1 MASGKERSSGHYLR
15 GPQHAAQ
22 DVPQVRPLSAVP
34 DSSVPDLIRAH
45 HPRDGESAQGRTP
58 DRSLQ
63 PQPVS
68 RPCPGVHGRAAAHA
82 VDGQKAALRLPLPQ
96 VLRVHRVLPRRPR
109 GRGPGWVTGGPRLSG
124 GGLGA
129 RDLPGGYPSRLRL
142 GAGGQE
148 RGRNARG
155 AQRRPRPARL
165 RCETA
170 RSRRP
175 PERREARDLCRR
187 AEEGGPVLTRRP
199 SLPGGGRRNPARYL
213 RPARGAHPADD
224 ETVSRLPGLPVVA
237 VVGAPN
243 VGKSSLVNRIL
254 RGRGAVVSDQPGT
267 TRDRA
272 YNRAEWAGHEF
283 TLVDTGG
290 MEPRAKVGLET
301 LVTIQAKVAVEE
313 ADVILHLTDSR
324 LGVTEADAAIAR
336 ELRRL
341 SIVGR
346 PNVGKSTLL
355 NRLLGADRAVVSEVA
370 GTTTDAVADTIE
382 VEVNGET
389 ERYLVMDTAGLSRG
403 ARRASGVPYYS
414 SLRTS
419 EAIRRSDVSL
429 LLVDAVQGLVG
440 EDLRIAREIEEAGGS
455 CGVVVNK
462 RDLVSAERLREI
474 EDAVFARLTDL
485 KPKTIHISALTGA
498 GVEEVL
504 PFVARIGRAYRL
516 RVPTHEVAEFV
527 NDLVDRSAP

>member
-1 MASGKERSSGHYLR
+1 M
-15 GPQHAAQ
+15 
-22 DVPQVRPLSAVP
+22 
-34 DSSVPDLIRAH
+34 
-45 HPRDGESAQGRTP
+45 
-58 DRSLQ
+58 
-63 PQPVS
+63 S
-68 RPCPGVHGRAAAHA
+68 R
-82 VDGQKAALRLPLPQ
+82 
-96 VLRVHRVLPRRPR
+96 
-109 GRGPGWVTGGPRLSG
+109 
-124 GGLGA
+124 
-129 RDLPGGYPSRLRL
+129 
-142 GAGGQE
+142 
-148 RGRNARG
+148 
-155 AQRRPRPARL
+155 
-165 RCETA
+165 
-170 RSRRP
+170 
-175 PERREARDLCRR
+175 
-187 AEEGGPVLTRRP
+187 
-199 SLPGGGRRNPARYL
+199 
-213 RPARGAHPADD
+213 
-224 ETVSRLPGLPVVA
+224 LPVVA

-254 RGRGAVVSDQPGT
+254 RRRGAVVSDQPGT

-301 LVTIQAKVAVEE
+301 VVTLQAKVAVEE

-336 ELRRL
+336 ELRRSSGKIVLAVNKLDNPADDTERHSFYSLGEGEPYPISAVHGLGVGDLLDAVVALLPETEPDEEDELPRL

-370 GTTTDAVADTIE
+370 GTTTDAVADVVE
-382 VEVNGET
+382 VEGEK
-389 ERYLVMDTAGLSRG
+389 ERYLVMDTAGVSRG

-429 LLVDAVQGLVG
+429 LLVDAVEGLVG

-462 RDLVSAERLREI
+462 RDLVPAERLREI

-485 KPKTIHISALTGA
+485 KPRSIHISALTGA
-498 GVEEVL
+498 GVDAVL
-504 PFVARIGRAYRL
+504 PFAVRIGRAYRL

-527 NDLVDRSAP
+527 NELVGKSAPPKGVKIRYATQTGSYPPRFTLFANRPKDLPESYLRYVENGLRSRYGLWGVSVRIRGKSSR